1 MTVDTTRYKI
11 VLVDD
16 NIATL
21 SQGKSLLKAFFMVFT
36 IKSAAALFKHLEH
49 DIPDLILL
57 DVEMPGMDGFEAIA
71 ILKADIRYRDIPVI
85 FLTSRSDEAS
95 ERKGFSL
102 GAADY
107 ITKPFSGPLLQKRIS
122 NQLLYKRVEAAVRDS
137 SGSLEVMAG
146 EITKANERI
155 RMLLDKTPLCARLW
169 DSDGKM
175 IDCNEAA
182 VEFFGFMDKEECMR
196 RYSEL
201 YPEYQP
207 DGQLS
212 VEKVKKCLD
221 KAFKEGKYAF
231 EWTYKML
238 DGTLIPAEVVL
249 VKVEYRDGY
258 IVAGYTRDL
267 REQITLIK
275 EMRRAELAEESSKA
289 KSRFLANMSHEM
301 RTPLNVVLGITGL
314 MLEEDTPAPDY
325 KENLMKIGAAGN
337 TLLRLIN
344 DVLDISKIEAGK
356 LELTPVT
363 YEVPSL
369 LNEIITF
376 SMLRIEDRPITFV
389 LNINENL
396 PYNLYGDDLRVKQI
410 INNLLSN
417 AFKYTKKG
425 TVSLGITAEPD
436 RSMSG
441 QVWMNITVSDTGI
454 GIHEEDIKKLFTD
467 YYQVESETNRKTEGT
482 GLGLSITKRLVEM
495 MNGEISV
502 ESEFEKGSVYRVR
515 IRQKCYSTTTIGPA
529 VMENIK
535 NFRYTE
541 DKKIA
546 RNKLVRTDLSFA
558 KVLVVDDMQPNLD
571 VAAGLLGKY
580 KMQVDCV
587 LNGQGAVDLIKN
599 KKPVYNA
606 IFMDHMMPGGMD
618 GIETAIAI
626 RNLGTEYA
634 QQIPIIAL
642 TANAIAGTEDMFYS
656 NGFQDFISKPINIM
670 HLDSILRTWI
680 NPDFSFA
687 KNGKM

>member
-85 FLTSRSDEAS
+85 FLTSRSDEES

-107 ITKPFSGPLLQKRIS
+107 ITKPFSGPLLQKRIT
-122 NQLLYKRVEAAVRDS
+122 NQILYKRVETAVKDS
-137 SGSLEVMAG
+137 SLNLDAMASK
-146 EITKANERI
+146 IAKANERI
-155 RMLLDKTPLCARLW
+155 RLLLDKTPLCARLW

-182 VEFFGFMDKEECMR
+182 VEFFGFKDKEECVK

-212 VEKVKKCLD
+212 TEKIKECID
-221 KAFKEGKYAF
+221 KAFTEGKYAF

-238 DGTLIPAEVVL
+238 DGTLMPAEVVL
-249 VKVEYRDGY
+249 VRVEYIDAFV
-258 IVAGYTRDL
+258 VAGYTRDL
-267 REQITLIK
+267 REQKTLIK

-301 RTPLNVVLGITGL
+301 RTPLTVVVGVTGL
-314 MLEEDTPAPDY
+314 MLEEDKLDLNL
-325 KENLMKIGAAGN
+325 KENLQKIGAAGD
-337 TLLRLIN
+337 TLLRLVN

-356 LELTPVT
+356 LELVPVT

-376 SMLRIEDRPITFV
+376 CIMRIADRPITF
-389 LNINENL
+389 LLDIKEDL
-396 PYNLYGDDLRVKQI
+396 PFSLYGDDLRVKQI

-417 AFKYTKKG
+417 AFKYTQKG
-425 TVSLGITAEPD
+425 TVSLGITTERLPD
-436 RSMSG
+436 KD
-441 QVWMNITVSDTGI
+441 VWMNIIVSDTGI
-454 GIHEEDIKKLFTD
+454 GIHEEDIKRLFTD
-467 YYQVESETNRKTEGT
+467 YYQVESETNRKTTGT
-482 GLGLSITKRLVEM
+482 GLGLSITKRLAEIM
-495 MNGEISV
+495 GGEISV
-502 ESEFEKGSVYRVR
+502 ESEFEKGTVYRVR
-515 IRQKCYSTTTIGPA
+515 IRQKCYSTTAIGPA

-535 NFRYTE
+535 NFRFNE
-541 DKKIA
+541 NKNIA
-546 RNKLVRTDLSFA
+546 RKKLVRADFSFA
-558 KVLVVDDMQPNLD
+558 RVLVVDDIQPNLD

-587 LNGQGAVDLIKN
+587 LSGEEALELIRGGE
-599 KKPVYNA
+599 KPVYNA

-618 GIETAIAI
+618 GIETAKAI

-634 QQIPIIAL
+634 RKIPIIAL
-642 TANAIAGTEDMFYS
+642 TANAIAGTEDMFYA
-656 NGFQDFISKPINIM
+656 NGFQDFISKPISIM

-680 NPDFSFA
+680 HHDS
-687 KNGKM
+687 